1 MQVQKYTQ
9 KKQKIHKYT
18 RTHESKQI
26 HKKQTNNKIN
36 NREFLKT
43 AWMKDDKQQ
52 KAPYILLITRRF
64 NEVGR
69 SCHALSLAG
78 IRDVA
83 LLCAGRS
90 FDSFICLSSIFYL
103 FICLVFCLL
112 VSLSQSSLSF
122 IPFFV
127 SLTPRQ
133 CKKVF
138 FIIFLILFHYNE

>member
-9 KKQKIHKYT
+9 KNKKYT
-18 RTHESKQI
+18 NTHGHTNQNKYTKDKLI
-26 HKKQTNNKIN
+26 KKIL

-133 CKKVF
+133 CKVF